1 MNDLCTC
8 NSVALCQARPMKQW
22 SSSVLVASLLIG
34 CAPSVR
40 PSPDAATED
49 AASGP
54 DAAEDVANDRV
65 APQRFAG
72 LSESCWR
79 SPLSECN
86 PANNDGCPAGRV
98 CDLARNASGNTVV
111 ACVSVRATATLGAA
125 CSYDSGPYCVGGL
138 RCSMG
143 RCADT
148 CCSDAECA
156 AGQSCVPLD
165 SRLGSLGVCRQGGP
179 PPPCA
184 APGGFCRTN
193 SDCCS
198 NDCHADHCH

>member
-1 MNDLCTC
+1 
-8 NSVALCQARPMKQW
+8 MKQ
-22 SSSVLVASLLIG
+22 SRCLFLVVSMTMG
-34 CAPSVR
+34 CAPAAQ
-40 PSPDAATED
+40 PPQDASIED
-49 AASGP
+49 AAVVA
-54 DAAEDVANDRV
+54 DAAADVSNDRV

-72 LSESCWR
+72 LSERCWR

-86 PANNDGCPAGRV
+86 PANNEGCPPGRV
-98 CDLARNASGNTVV
+98 CDLARNASGNTVI
-111 ACVSVRATATLGAA
+111 ACVDVRATATLGAA
-125 CSYDSGPYCVGGL
+125 CSYDSGPYCIGGL

-165 SRLGSLGVCRQGGP
+165 SLLGSLGVCRQGGP

-184 APGGFCRTN
+184 PAGEFCRTN

-198 NDCHADHCH
+198 NDCHDDHCH